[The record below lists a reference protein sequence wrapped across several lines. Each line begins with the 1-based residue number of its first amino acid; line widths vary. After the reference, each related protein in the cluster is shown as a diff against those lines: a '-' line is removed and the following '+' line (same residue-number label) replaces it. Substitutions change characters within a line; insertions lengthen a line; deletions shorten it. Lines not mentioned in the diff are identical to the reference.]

1 VQWEVSHV
9 RDALV
14 APPVGLTGLIDAAR
28 NRLLD
33 EGWLTVCAS
42 EAAPTSG
49 SAHVSEKQQNRLGR
63 GVVRQDL

>member
-14 APPVGLTGLIDAAR
+14 APLVGLTGLIDAAR

-33 EGWLTVCAS
+33 EGWDLTVCAS

-49 SAHVSEKQQNRLGR
+49 SAHVSEKATKSAG
-63 GVVRQDL
+63 